1 MSDPGKQKI
10 RYRSVGSGRRVLLEQ
25 IRLILIL
32 FCTGGLMLALE
43 TTVCSRI
50 PVLLL
55 GVEPRTVYGTPALG
69 LLFSMAVGFL
79 YGEREGGIT
88 GMVAGWLT
96 DAMSTDAAVYGMMVL
111 PLLYFLCGYLSGTVG
126 RRRLA
131 HNLPSFTV
139 FATVGGGIKG
149 LFSIGQAYLSAG
161 AFPPPAWM
169 IGGLL
174 PSLVLTVIFSVPA
187 YLIVWGEKKIVE
199 PK

>member
-1 MSDPGKQKI
+1 MRGSGNQKI

-25 IRLILIL
+25 IRLILVL
-32 FCTGGLMLALE
+32 FFTGGVMLALE

-50 PVLLL
+50 PVLLPGMNL
-55 GVEPRTVYGTPALG
+55 RIVYGTPALG

-88 GMVAGWLT
+88 GMMAGWLT
-96 DAMSTDAAVYGMMVL
+96 DAVSVDAAVYGMMVL
-111 PLLYFLCGYLSGTVG
+111 PILYFLCGYMSGTVG

-131 HNLPSFTV
+131 HNLPSFLV
-139 FATVGGGIKG
+139 FATVGGGIKC

-161 AFPPPAWM
+161 ALPPPSW
-169 IGGLL
+169 ILGGIL
-174 PSLVLTVIFSVPA
+174 PSLILTVIFSAPL
-187 YLIVWGEKKIVE
+187 YLIVRGEKRIVE